1 MKYPLLYSVAA
12 LALAAATSQANADTV
27 QFSFGGGGVSGT
39 ATLTY
44 GTATDA
50 KYPQAFKL
58 TGITGTFSDSN
69 IGISDASFTGL
80 EPLNISA
87 PEPTNLLAPADF
99 SRFPVAVGTQHGS
112 ISFDNLFYPGGS
124 PQSATDYPFHGGFLD
139 IYGLLATIS
148 NGDVVDIWSNGV
160 EPGETVPDYGTAVAT
175 SAKSLDYVGGNV
187 AVTPEP
193 GTLGLIATGVLGAF
207 FKRRFSR
214 TESAGS

>member
-12 LALAAATSQANADTV
+12 LALAAATSQAHADTV

-69 IGISDASFTGL
+69 IGIS
-80 EPLNISA
+80 
-87 PEPTNLLAPADF
+87 DF